1 MIDFD
6 VVPTPGRRMMPGVW
20 ELRVTRQREDKRGA
34 KRRTVG
40 KYQVFHDGS
49 PVAELTGT
57 IVETR
62 GPGDNSHAGNNRR
75 IKAGTYPL
83 RTHSGPR
90 YATIGFTASTSPS
103 ALKRPSLEVGN
114 TAPRDAILI
123 HPGRGFLSSVG
134 CFNPSK
140 GVANAAADINFADSR
155 LRTIALINDLK
166 AFAGASFPTSNN
178 RPIPQAAIVIEGEPS
193 A

>member
-1 MIDFD
+1 
-6 VVPTPGRRMMPGVW
+6 MMANGW
-20 ELRVTRQREDKRGA
+20 ELRITRLREDKRGK

-40 KYQVFHDGS
+40 KYQVFRDDS
-49 PVAELTGT
+49 PVTGLSGM
-57 IVETR
+57 IVETK

-83 RTHSGPR
+83 RSHSGPK
-90 YATIGFTASTSPS
+90 YVTFGFTTSTNPT
-103 ALKRPSLEVGN
+103 ALKRPALEVGK
-114 TAPRDAILI
+114 TAPRGAILI

-140 GVANAAADINFADSR
+140 GLANAAADIDFADSR
-155 LRTIALINDLK
+155 SRVIDLIHDLRTFLGETFPPVNDKEIPL
-166 AFAGASFPTSNN
+166 AS
-178 RPIPQAAIVIEGEPS
+178 IIIEGEPS

>member
-1 MIDFD
+1 MAN
-6 VVPTPGRRMMPGVW
+6 GW
-20 ELRVTRQREDKRGA
+20 ELRITRQREDKRGT

-40 KYQVFHDGS
+40 RYQVFRDDS
-49 PVAELTGT
+49 PVTGLSGM
-57 IVETR
+57 IVETK

-83 RTHSGPR
+83 RSHSGPK
-90 YATIGFTASTSPS
+90 YVTFGFTTSTNPT
-103 ALKRPSLEVGN
+103 ALKRPALEVGK
-114 TAPRDAILI
+114 TAPRRAILI

-140 GVANAAADINFADSR
+140 GLANAAADIDFVDSR
-155 LRTIALINDLK
+155 SRVIDLIHDLRTFLGETFPPVNDKEIPL
-166 AFAGASFPTSNN
+166 AS
-178 RPIPQAAIVIEGEPS
+178 IVIEGEPS